1 MKGPAYCQ
9 VSPNSLK
16 ASECTL
22 IRRTRDA
29 CCHERS
35 LHIHCVSSISDTDFF
50 LLRYMLQARGV
61 FEFSS
66 YENPES
72 RNGSLLL
79 FLDLKRHNM
88 AILETSLCKT
98 HYVLFLMLIK
108 SYSLLLQLTRY
119 FEDTVICISLKNFQ
133 SFIQTRMDPLSGFSV
148 ACQQLQAP
156 PLYPLFL
163 CFQ

>member
-22 IRRTRDA
+22 IRRTREA

-50 LLRYMLQARGV
+50 LLRYTLEARRV
-61 FEFSS
+61 FEFPS

-79 FLDLKRHNM
+79 FLDFKRHNM
-88 AILETSLCKT
+88 AILGTSLCKT
-98 HYVLFLMLIK
+98 HYVLFLLLIK
-108 SYSLLLQLTRY
+108 SYSLLLQLTRC

-133 SFIQTRMDPLSGFSV
+133 SFI
-148 ACQQLQAP
+148 
-156 PLYPLFL
+156 
-163 CFQ
+163 